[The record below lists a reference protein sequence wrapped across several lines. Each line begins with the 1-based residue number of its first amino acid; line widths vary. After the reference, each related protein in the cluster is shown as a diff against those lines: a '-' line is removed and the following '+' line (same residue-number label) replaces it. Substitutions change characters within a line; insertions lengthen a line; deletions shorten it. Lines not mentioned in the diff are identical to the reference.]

1 LSLTNLRH
9 HVGDPNLTYHPF
21 VVLLR
26 VISDPR
32 HFNNFDR
39 RIWERHRQH
48 QTNLW
53 SEESSSRMLVF
64 SHRLLSLNESLAI
77 KLDGSLFSTPEY
89 QVPVDE
95 VAADSPSLARAAL
108 TTETIYQDEYPSKE
122 ATISDEHIL
131 LNLPWYLSIGYN
143 LTRFPPKILGRD
155 PNNHKTYPNQ

>member
-1 LSLTNLRH
+1 
-9 HVGDPNLTYHPF
+9 
-21 VVLLR
+21 
-26 VISDPR
+26 
-32 HFNNFDR
+32 
-39 RIWERHRQH
+39 
-48 QTNLW
+48 
-53 SEESSSRMLVF
+53 
-64 SHRLLSLNESLAI
+64 LSLNESLAI

-108 TTETIYQDEYPSKE
+108 TTETIYQDEYLSKE

-143 LTRFPPKILGRD
+143 LTRSPPKILGRD